1 MFWNVQKMPNILLQ
15 VNNLIFKNIDLRFLK
30 RRQEIRL
37 HAASPVMLILNIP
50 RFLPSGLFHLTL
62 VLAAVVITLVIVRH
76 AGLLHLP

>member
-15 VNNLIFKNIDLRFLK
+15 VNNLIFKKYRLTFLK

-37 HAASPVMLILNIP
+37 NAALPVMLILNIP
-50 RFLPSGLFHLTL
+50 RFLPSSLFHLTL